1 MSRHVRQRHSDGA
14 GLYRTKQRRHL
25 TALSLRRRLA
35 IVGKSDYVTMSSC
48 IATQLPHAVGMAMAA
63 KLRHDPVYI

>member
-1 MSRHVRQRHSDGA
+1 MPCHPGSRDAR
-14 GLYRTKQRRHL
+14 
-25 TALSLRRRLA
+25 
-35 IVGKSDYVTMSSC
+35 YVTMSSC